1 MADLCK
7 TTPLPIALDEELMG
21 CLKWKIKNDYYK
33 DNAAI
38 HHFET

>member
-7 TTPLPIALDEELMG
+7 TTPLPIALDEGIGVKVED
-21 CLKWKIKNDYYK
+21 KNDYYK
-33 DNAAI
+33 NAAI